1 MICPCNDKICSDP
14 DCKQD
19 GCIEQR
25 EEDGEEE
32 MDGDA
37 TTK

>member
-1 MICPCNDKICSDP
+1 MVCPFDHKICSDP

-19 GCIEQR
+19 GCAEQR

-32 MDGDA
+32 LKGKDA
-37 TTK
+37 